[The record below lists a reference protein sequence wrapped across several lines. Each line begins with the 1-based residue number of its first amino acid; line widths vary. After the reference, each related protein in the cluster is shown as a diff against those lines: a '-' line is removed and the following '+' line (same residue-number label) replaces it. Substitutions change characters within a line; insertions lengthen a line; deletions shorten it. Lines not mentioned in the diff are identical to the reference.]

1 MLPYSGDHQRS
12 PLPPTSRPV
21 FSSSLSPSAAPFPT
35 ADPVGPG
42 PGPGPGRDLPTAPS
56 VYAAGGDWGAVS
68 WMEPPA
74 SYMAPAATPPGY
86 KGESTPYG
94 IYSRNHFSNLFGLHS
109 LRSESSNLVNEKQP
123 GNCQENSEAL
133 TKDFGPSVFHQQQ
146 SAFVSKLLDNSGAE
160 DTGPYPPRQDLNQ
173 YPFGSTY
180 DKYMTQLSSCSTD
193 TQSHIFSTRYV
204 NSSEMPNTTAPLMND
219 TIGESSFSFSPYMN
233 PCRINL
239 DYFDCVWNEQKGLGY
254 QTTDKQHG
262 KWSNPDD
269 KAIVGNYSL
278 NSPGEN
284 HLNPE
289 HLGNGRPMQGS
300 SEMKHDLGSFSSKVS
315 SSESGFVQPREC
327 SSVFPEVNN
336 TSVDSPCWKGTPA
349 SYQPSFGVMENNGA
363 PPVVIGT
370 VGYINSHQNQ
380 KLPELRS
387 EYPWRFCEHQEASGS
402 DNDPFK
408 AFKLSESC
416 KISKDHKEV
425 LPIDVRVLND
435 TTTHASYFPDKQ
447 HSTTTQKCYDSGED
461 SKNVITSSQQESS
474 CPASKPKLLGGHGA
488 SLTASTN
495 ELMSRSVMNPI
506 AITPSVHTDH
516 LTTGSPHGNTF
527 SAVVEKEESTHKRGE
542 DPSQCYPGVEGN
554 MLNMSSESSSSTR
567 AIFLKLM
574 HNLSVVLLSTCKGG
588 SSLQEDEEE
597 LLQSVIQ
604 NLTAASSKRSKVEQK
619 IDDGLSNSS
628 QMKFKNINS
637 ARNNFW
643 RSMHED
649 SAQEN
654 ADSKFKATVSQVL
667 TNHQEDK
674 MLDNTEV
681 SQASIYR
688 NLWIEAEASACKL
701 KYELQHARLKLETAK
716 GLNDTIKAPDSL
728 EGSKGSNSYMYSSK
742 PQNHGKETI
751 TCAAAC
757 QGQGGDTRDEQSPV
771 VNRSIFNGV
780 DADVFARFKVLQ
792 SRIDNVNSFSEIDC
806 GEQQEASKRPYAA
819 EDAVMVRLKVLKSR
833 PDNIS
838 SLSQESNKHQLH
850 ASTDSADNVDDAVMA
865 RLGIL
870 ESHPNSAALLG
881 QESSKQQ
888 LDMRTNREDGIDDDV
903 MARLRILKSRPGNE
917 TSMGDANKEQQ
928 DACSDQLNGD
938 GLGVVSNGAISDTL
952 SEKCSKFTHTDDLA
966 DRLGGKDSVG
976 GLDKFGDGG
985 NCAREKKEIGGSA
998 DVATPM
1004 RCKGTSDE
1012 VSIESAVH
1020 GEDNLDE
1027 NHVWLQTAG
1036 DSHVCTEGSQEAHLI
1051 SSPVDQYGGS
1061 PTEWEHVL
1069 KENFFHPCK

>member
-1 MLPYSGDHQRS
+1 MFVKQGALSG
-12 PLPPTSRPV
+12 
-21 FSSSLSPSAAPFPT
+21 SSDWLCDFNQTVALHFPDDL
-35 ADPVGPG
+35 AEHIVG
-42 PGPGPGRDLPTAPS
+42 
-56 VYAAGGDWGAVS
+56 
-68 WMEPPA
+68 E
-74 SYMAPAATPPGY
+74 ATPY
-86 KGESTPYG
+86 D

-109 LRSESSNLVNEKQP
+109 LRSESSNLTSEKHP
-123 GNCQENSEAL
+123 GNWQESSETL

-146 SAFVSKLLDNSGAE
+146 SAFVSKLLDHSGAE

-193 TQSHIFSTRYV
+193 TRPHIFSTQYV
-204 NSSEMPNTTAPLMND
+204 NSPEMANTTVPLMND
-219 TIGESSFSFSPYMN
+219 TIGESSFSFSHYMN

-239 DYFDCVWNEQKGLGY
+239 DYFDSVWNEQKGLGY

-269 KAIVGNYSL
+269 KATVGNYSL
-278 NSPGEN
+278 NSLGES

-300 SEMKHDLGSFSSKVS
+300 SEMKHELGSFSSKVS

-327 SSVFPEVNN
+327 SSEFPEVNN

-349 SYQPSFGVMENNGA
+349 QYQPSFGIIENNGA

-380 KLPELRS
+380 KLPELS
-387 EYPWRFCEHQEASGS
+387 FEYPWRFCEHQVSGS
-402 DNDPFK
+402 ENDPFK
-408 AFKLSESC
+408 AVKLPERC
-416 KISKDHKEV
+416 KISKDHKV

-435 TTTHASYFPDKQ
+435 MTTHASYLPDKQ
-447 HSTTTQKCYDSGED
+447 HPTTQKCNDSGED

-474 CPASKPKLLGGHGA
+474 CSGRKPILLGEHGG
-488 SLTASTN
+488 SLTGSIS
-495 ELMSRSVMNPI
+495 ELMSKSVMNPI
-506 AITPSVHTDH
+506 AITPRVHTDH
-516 LTTGSPHGNTF
+516 LTTGIPHGNIF
-527 SAVVEKEESTHKRGE
+527 SAAVEKEESTHKRGE

-554 MLNMSSESSSSTR
+554 MLNMSSESSSSNQ

-619 IDDGLSNSS
+619 NDDGLSNSS
-628 QMKFKNINS
+628 QMKFKDINYV
-637 ARNNFW
+637 RKHFW

-649 SAQEN
+649 SEQEN
-654 ADSKFKATVSQVL
+654 ADSEFKATVSQVL

-674 MLDNTEV
+674 VLDNTEV
-681 SQASIYR
+681 PQASIYR

-701 KYELQHARLKLETAK
+701 KYELQHALLKLETAK

-728 EGSKGSNSYMYSSK
+728 EDSKGSNSYIFSNK
-742 PQNHGKETI
+742 PQNHGKGTVS
-751 TCAAAC
+751 CAAAF
-757 QGQGGDTRDEQSPV
+757 QGHGGDSRDKQSPV
-771 VNRSIFNGV
+771 VSRSIFNGV
-780 DADVFARFKVLQ
+780 DADVFARFEVLQ
-792 SRIDNVNSFSEIDC
+792 SRIDNINSLSEIDC
-806 GEQQEASKRPYAA
+806 GEQKEASKRPYAV
-819 EDAVMVRLKVLKSR
+819 EDTVMARLKVLKSR
-833 PDNIS
+833 PDNIT
-838 SLSQESNKHQLH
+838 SLSQGSTKHQLDG
-850 ASTDSADNVDDAVMA
+850 STNSADNVDDTVIA

-870 ESHPNSAALLG
+870 ESHPNNEALLG
-881 QESSKQQ
+881 QESSKRQ
-888 LDMRTNREDGIDDDV
+888 LDARTNREDGIDAAV
-903 MARLRILKSRPGNE
+903 MARLRILKSRPDNE

-928 DACSDQLNGD
+928 DACGEQLNGD
-938 GLGVVSNGAISDTL
+938 DLGIVSNGAISNTL
-952 SEKCSKFTHTDDLA
+952 SEKCSKFTHSDDH
-966 DRLGGKDSVG
+966 LGEKNSVG
-976 GLDKFGDGG
+976 VPDTFGDG
-985 NCAREKKEIGGSA
+985 NSAREKKEVGGSA

-1004 RCKGTSDE
+1004 RCKGTSDG
-1012 VSIESAVH
+1012 VSVGSAVH
-1020 GEDNLDE
+1020 GEDNLGE

-1036 DSHVCTEGSQEAHLI
+1036 DSHVCTEGSQEAHPI

-1069 KENFFHPCK
+1069 KENFFHPGKLANSDP

>member
-12 PLPPTSRPV
+12 PPPPPPPRAV
-21 FSSSLSPSAAPFPT
+21 FSSSLSPSAAPFPA

-42 PGPGPGRDLPTAPS
+42 PGPVRDLPTAPS

-94 IYSRNHFSNLFGLHS
+94 IYSRNHFSNLLGLHS
-109 LRSESSNLVNEKQP
+109 LRSESSNSVNDKQT
-123 GNCQENSEAL
+123 GNCQESSEAL
-133 TKDFGPSVFHQQQ
+133 TKDFGPSAFHQQQ

-180 DKYMTQLSSCSTD
+180 DKYITQLSSCSTD
-193 TQSHIFSTRYV
+193 TQPHILSTRYV
-204 NSSEMPNTTAPLMND
+204 NSSEMANTTVPLMND
-219 TIGESSFSFSPYMN
+219 TIGESSFSFSSYMN

-269 KAIVGNYSL
+269 KATVGNYSL

-327 SSVFPEVNN
+327 SSEFPEVNN

-349 SYQPSFGVMENNGA
+349 SYQSSFGIMENNGA

-370 VGYINSHQNQ
+370 VGYINPHQNQ
-380 KLPELRS
+380 KLPELSS
-387 EYPWRFCEHQEASGS
+387 EYPWRFCEHHEASGS
-402 DNDPFK
+402 ENDPFK
-408 AFKLSESC
+408 AFKLPERC

-425 LPIDVRVLND
+425 PPNDFRVLND
-435 TTTHASYFPDKQ
+435 MTTHASYLPDKQ
-447 HSTTTQKCYDSGED
+447 HSTTHKCYDSED
-461 SKNVITSSQQESS
+461 SKNVIASSQQESS
-474 CPASKPKLLGGHGA
+474 CPASKPKLLGEHGG
-488 SLTASTN
+488 SLTASIN
-495 ELMSRSVMNPI
+495 ELMSK
-506 AITPSVHTDH
+506 D
-516 LTTGSPHGNTF
+516 
-527 SAVVEKEESTHKRGE
+527 VEKEESTHKRGE

-554 MLNMSSESSSSTR
+554 MLNVSSESSSSTR

-574 HNLSVVLLSTCKGG
+574 HNLSVALLSTCKGG
-588 SSLQEDEEE
+588 SSLQEGEEE

-619 IDDGLSNSS
+619 IDDRLSNSS
-628 QMKFKNINS
+628 QMKLKNINC
-637 ARNNFW
+637 ARNDFW
-643 RSMHED
+643 RSMHGD

-654 ADSKFKATVSQVL
+654 ADSELKATVSQVL
-667 TNHQEDK
+667 TNHLEDK

-681 SQASIYR
+681 SQVSIYR

-716 GLNDTIKAPDSL
+716 GLNNTVKAPDSL
-728 EGSKGSNSYMYSSK
+728 EGSKGSISYMSSSK
-742 PQNHGKETI
+742 PQDHGKETI
-751 TCAAAC
+751 TCTAAF
-757 QGQGGDTRDEQSPV
+757 QGQGGDTKQSPV
-771 VNRSIFNGV
+771 VNRNIFNGV

-792 SRIDNVNSFSEIDC
+792 SRTDNVNSFSEIDC
-806 GEQQEASKRPYAA
+806 GEPQEASKRPYAV
-819 EDAVMVRLKVLKSR
+819 EDDVMVRLKVLKSR
-833 PDNIS
+833 PDNIT
-838 SLSQESNKHQLH
+838 SLIQESNKHQLD
-850 ASTDSADNVDDAVMA
+850 ASANSADNVDDAVMG
-865 RLGIL
+865 RLRIL
-870 ESHPNSAALLG
+870 ESHPNSAVLLG
-881 QESSKQQ
+881 QESSKQP
-888 LDMRTNREDGIDDDV
+888 LDTRTNREDGNGIDDAV
-903 MARLRILKSRPGNE
+903 MARLRILKSRPDNE
-917 TSMGDANKEQQ
+917 TSVGDANKEQQ
-928 DACSDQLNGD
+928 GTFSDQSNGD
-938 GLGVVSNGAISDTL
+938 DLGVVCNGAISNTL
-952 SEKCSKFTHTDDLA
+952 SEKCSNFMHSDDLA

-976 GLDKFGDGG
+976 GLETFGDGG
-985 NCAREKKEIGGSA
+985 NCAREKNEIGGSA
-998 DVATPM
+998 DIATPM
-1004 RCKGTSDE
+1004 RCKGRSDE
-1012 VSIESAVH
+1012 VSIQSAVH
-1020 GEDNLDE
+1020 GDKLGE

-1036 DSHVCTEGSQEAHLI
+1036 DSHVCTEGSQEAHII

-1069 KENFFHPCK
+1069 KENFFHPGK